1 MKNIFKVLSVVIL
14 CLLLFNSFIKNDINK
29 NDNNNNIDFVPNEE
43 TAIKIAEAIW
53 FPIYGESI
61 YKKRPFKAVLIKEVW
76 IVQGTLQSEM
86 KGGVPYIEIQ
96 KKDCKILKVT
106 HGK

>member
-1 MKNIFKVLSVVIL
+1 MKIRRLMFFIASLVAITSLVYANSGIKRVVT
-14 CLLLFNSFIKNDINK
+14 KGDY
-29 NDNNNNIDFVPNEE
+29 VPDKE

-53 FPIYGESI
+53 YPIYGEMI
-61 YKKRPFKAVLIKEVW
+61 FEEKPFVARLKNPGVW
-76 IVQGTLQSEM
+76 IVEGTF
-86 KGGVPYIEIQ
+86 KYDVFGGVAYIEIQ

>member
-1 MKNIFKVLSVVIL
+1 MKKKNLIFFVIP
-14 CLLLFNSFIKNDINK
+14 CIAITSILFGNSHQEPVIYQN
-29 NDNNNNIDFVPNEE
+29 FVPDKE

-53 FPIYGESI
+53 HPIYGDMLNDE
-61 YKKRPFKAVLIKEVW
+61 KPFVARLKNPNVW
-76 IVQGTLQSEM
+76 IVEGTLKYQV
-86 KGGVPYIEIQ
+86 GGVAYIEIQ

>member
-1 MKNIFKVLSVVIL
+1 MKRISIVFSVV
-14 CLLLFNSFIKNDINK
+14 LLTAISSFIYGNTTQEKTDY
-29 NDNNNNIDFVPNEE
+29 VPDKE

-53 FPIYGESI
+53 LPIYGNKINEE
-61 YKKRPFKAVLIKEVW
+61 KPFVARLKNSNVW
-76 IVQGTLQSEM
+76 IVEGTLKTEV
-86 KGGVPYIEIQ
+86 GGVAYIEIQ